1 MPFCIQC
8 GNQVQ
13 PTDIFCAKCGTRQA
27 VKAKSPNAG
36 DVLRGMSPR
45 TASMLCYVPILGWI
59 AAIFVLASP
68 RFRQDRDTRFHAFQG
83 LYLFV
88 VWLMVDWV
96 FQPIFRAMPGPNP
109 MRAMAGLMHVIVFG
123 AWIWMMIK
131 TAQEQMFHL
140 PIVGDLAER
149 SVAEQR

>member
-1 MPFCIQC
+1 MPFCTQC

-13 PTDIFCAKCGTRQA
+13 PADTFCAKCGTRQA
-27 VKAKSPNAG
+27 VGAKAANTG
-36 DVLRGMSPR
+36 DVLKNMSSR
-45 TASMLCYVPILGWI
+45 TASMLCYIPVVGWI
-59 AAIFVLASP
+59 AAVIVLASP
-68 RFRQDRDTRFHAFQG
+68 RFRQERDVRFHAFQG

-96 FQPIFRAMPGPNP
+96 FQPIFHAMPGPNP
-109 MRAMAGLMHVIVFG
+109 MRAMVGLMHVVVFG
-123 AWIWMMIK
+123 AWIWMIIK
-131 TAQEQMFHL
+131 TAQEQMFRL

>member
-1 MPFCIQC
+1 MPFCTQC

-27 VKAKSPNAG
+27 VRRETAQCRRCPQRYFAANRI
-36 DVLRGMSPR
+36 DVVLHPR
-45 TASMLCYVPILGWI
+45 TRLDRCDLRAGFT
-59 AAIFVLASP
+59 AIS
-68 RFRQDRDTRFHAFQG
+68 QDRDVRFHAFQG

-109 MRAMAGLMHVIVFG
+109 MRAMAGLMHIIVFG